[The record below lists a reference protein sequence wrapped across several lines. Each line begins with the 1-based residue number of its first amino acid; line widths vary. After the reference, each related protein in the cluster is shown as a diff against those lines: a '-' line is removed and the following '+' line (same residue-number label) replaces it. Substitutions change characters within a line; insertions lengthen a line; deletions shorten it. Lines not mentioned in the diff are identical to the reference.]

1 MPTYS
6 IQGPDG
12 NTYSIDGPEGA
23 TREQV
28 INAIKARI
36 TAEKKPEEEATTAP
50 TSMPDE
56 TGSDAA
62 GQEIEQPSYD
72 TTDFTPTFMPD
83 ETGSDASGRE
93 IEVAQRDPE
102 YDPTKDE
109 GVAQELVEGIAS
121 GVIGIGQG
129 IAELGA
135 GAIDVVA
142 DTDYASSVTQGAE
155 TLRTELGIDPV
166 GLVGKGAEIITQFV
180 VPGAMA
186 VSAVSKLGKL
196 GKGLNYISKT
206 FGGKGTA
213 FSPTKL
219 GRLSEAARKGK
230 AGKLVGPSGKLTKG
244 QKFGLLAQQAT
255 AAGAAEFVVA
265 TDGITTVG
273 DFFEG
278 GPTQT
283 NQEVGLEGREN
294 GLRILGN
301 KAAIAGEAFA
311 ITAAAPPILTTFFGG
326 LATVTRPATQKAS
339 RFILEQGGKIGNYNR
354 ALEEARKVGT
364 LTVKGPS
371 EVGVINSIRSVF
383 ETTYAELGSA
393 LRYRGMLPDE
403 AAEVRAL
410 TEGMTKAE
418 VQKATNALNR
428 IENNLETKILSK
440 YAERGADDSDLARQ
454 SFFNQLEDFMTA
466 ATPKARTEALNNL
479 PDFARSDAAAMR
491 QQVDSLSQDLLN
503 SDFIKKLDDIEV
515 DPKKPEMGTMGD
527 RARAQINKNMGQ
539 YIRRRYEAFEN
550 ARYSVSEENFAIGVK
565 GFKENKAD
573 TIFELRKILKASED
587 ADSPLYKD
595 STGKSLYNENN
606 LGIQR
611 DPEDASKFILTGT
624 RVSKEQAE
632 LAAKNFLERKRLK
645 NRTGHDLF
653 SMGSVSRTADLEVDP
668 KLFLERANIKDFQR
682 ALLGEIKDPREA
694 FLGTVADLAQFRS
707 VDRYFGRIR
716 QLATETTEQVRSDGS
731 KVLVPKNPGFA
742 GLFKSTENLSP
753 KQKENLV
760 KKGFVILGGD
770 ANKLMDSPWGSL
782 DGFAVRESVY
792 RDLTRLAINDDGT
805 LTSILKSAYGGF
817 LKVKGYSQYAKTV
830 LSPTTQIRNVTTASL
845 FATMQGNVGRGANLG
860 ESIDLVFNDIRKLPP
875 RKAEAELFK
884 LQRLGIIGSQ
894 AELREIQALIS
905 KGVGTYAKQGGR
917 QFGSK
922 FTDNSISHG
931 FLRGIGKAGKGAE
944 NLYQGG
950 DNVWK
955 IYNFN
960 FERSKLKNALRTAPE
975 QEKIEFLSRGR
986 GLREVD
992 GRLQTIDD
1000 LLDEEAARVVRDT
1013 VPNYNLAPRL
1023 IKELRGLPVG
1033 NFIAFP
1039 AEIIRTGTNSVT
1051 RALEEMASNSVEIQK
1066 IGQRRM
1072 TGIISTTYLAPTALY
1087 SFAQEVTGVTDEQMA
1102 AHKRSLGPDYE
1113 KNALLIPTGRDEDGM
1128 LKYINY
1134 SYSNPYD
1141 IVGKIAQAALNE
1153 FEASGRKGESIPTA
1167 VTKAAGGALGEF
1179 FEPFLG
1185 QSMVTEA
1192 LLDVTLRQGT
1202 RDSGAKIYQET
1213 ESNGEKFSKGF
1224 AHVANTVLPTGVP
1237 FKFKGTTQ
1245 FESLPITLEPS
1256 NSIRGLVNTFEA
1268 QEFLDISGK
1277 DRRGLEKDLTE
1288 ELARAFSGIVEN
1300 KSDMP
1305 LGLQYKGFRYSSQRR
1320 TASGAFNSVARRK
1333 NSRASDFVNAY
1344 KSANEQRFRVYQD
1357 MHNVVQDMRTLGLDD
1372 GVIQEKLLE
1381 IKAGDVGF
1389 LISGEYKPLEVSQD
1403 ILKVINEDENTA
1415 DAWSEAQDQ
1424 LGDYID
1430 QQYDRKYATPSLE
1443 EGDGPNDP
1451 RITELPYVGDLSQA
1465 EPTITAPT
1473 QPVAAAVAPPSAAQA
1488 GGVIPLASPA
1498 PSSALAQQQSSLQ
1511 LVGGGNPINQAKNAQ
1526 IPRTI

>member
-1 MPTYS
+1 MYEY
-6 IQGPDG
+6 QGQKFQLPDG
-12 NTYSIDGPEGA
+12 LTVPEAKQKILDYLA
-23 TREQV
+23 T
-28 INAIKARI
+28 
-36 TAEKKPEEEATTAP
+36 EKKPEEEATTAP
-50 TSMPDE
+50 ASMSSGETS
-56 TGSDAA
+56 SDNSPEEAA
-62 GQEIEQPSYD
+62 AIKAVQDFLGGEGASEEIAENERQ
-72 TTDFTPTFMPD
+72 
-83 ETGSDASGRE
+83 
-93 IEVAQRDPE
+93 

-109 GVAQELVEGIAS
+109 GVAQELVEGVAS
-121 GVIGIGQG
+121 GAIGIGQG

-135 GAIDVVA
+135 GAVDSVA
-142 DTDYASSVTQGAE
+142 GTDYASSVTQGAE

-186 VSAVSKLGKL
+186 VGAVSKLGKL

-230 AGKLVGPSGKLTKG
+230 ASKLVGPSGKLTKG

-265 TDGITTVG
+265 TDGITTIG

-283 NQEVGLEGREN
+283 NQETGLEGREN

-301 KAAIAGEAFA
+301 KLAIAGEAAA

-354 ALEEARKVGT
+354 ALEEARKAGT
-364 LTVKGPS
+364 LTFKGPS
-371 EVGVINSIRSVF
+371 EVGVINSVRSVF

-503 SDFIKKLDDIEV
+503 SDFIKKLDDIQV

-595 STGKSLYNENN
+595 STGKPLYNENN

-611 DPEDASKFILTGT
+611 DPEDVSKFLLTGT

-668 KLFLERANIKDFQR
+668 KLFLERTNIKDFQR

-716 QLATETTEQVRSDGS
+716 QLATETAEQVRSDGS

-830 LSPTTQIRNVTTASL
+830 LSPTTQVRNVTTAGL

-922 FTDNSISHG
+922 FTDNALGNFVS
-931 FLRGIGKAGKGAE
+931 KAGKGAE

-960 FERSKLKNALRTAPE
+960 FERSKLKNALRSAPE

-1039 AEIIRTGTNSVT
+1039 AEIIRTGTNSIT

-1141 IVGKIAQAALNE
+1141 IVGKIAQSALNE
-1153 FEASGRKGESIPTA
+1153 FEASDRKGESIQTA
-1167 VTKAAGGALGEF
+1167 VTKAASGALGEF

-1192 LLDVTLRQGT
+1192 LLDVTLREGR
-1202 RDSGAKIYQET
+1202 RDSGARIYQET

-1245 FESLPITLEPS
+1245 FETLPITLEPS

-1288 ELARAFSGIVEN
+1288 ELARSFSGIVEN

-1320 TASGAFNSVARRK
+1320 IASGTFNAVARRK

-1372 GVIQEKLLE
+1372 GVIEEKLRE

-1389 LISGEYKPLEVSQD
+1389 LLDGEYKPLEVSKD
-1403 ILKVINEDENTA
+1403 ILKVIDENDTA
-1415 DAWSEAQDQ
+1415 DAWADAQGE

-1430 QQYDRKYATPSLE
+1430 QQYERKYATPSLE

-1465 EPTITAPT
+1465 EPTITPA
-1473 QPVAAAVAPPSAAQA
+1473 QPVAAAGAPPPVAQA
-1488 GGVIPLASPA
+1488 GGVNPLASPA
-1498 PSSALAQQQSSLQ
+1498 ASTITDPATLSAILPNPRDRVLAERLR
-1511 LVGGGNPINQAKNAQ
+1511 G
-1526 IPRTI
+1526 TT